1 MQGRIHCRAALSQ
14 LANLTADSAQE
25 PVSGN
30 SRSIAAERGPMK
42 LIPWEEIWDSLRG
55 ARVRG
60 NGEMIEVFYETLF
73 KEAVFDDDG
82 AWSHERTHRD

>member
-1 MQGRIHCRAALSQ
+1 MQGRINSRAALSQ
-14 LANLTADSAQE
+14 SDNLTADSAQQS
-25 PVSGN
+25 VSGN
-30 SRSIAAERGPMK
+30 SRSIAAESGPMK

-82 AWSHERTHRD
+82 AWSRAAPHRS

>member
-1 MQGRIHCRAALSQ
+1 MQGRINSRAALSQ

-73 KEAVFDDDG
+73 KEGVFDDDG